1 MTADLVKIDAAAKGA
16 AKDKMT
22 LVSAS
27 NDSTKDKMTFAEES
41 NCPLRK
47 GQNDPIKDNTNKIKE
62 EDKKEIDES
71 VLRSAQANSS
81 IS

>member
-27 NDSTKDKMTFAEES
+27 NESTKDKMTFPEES

-47 GQNDPIKDNTNKIKE
+47 GQNDPIKDNTNKIKLK
-62 EDKKEIDES
+62 DKEEIDE
-71 VLRSAQANSS
+71 LPFATLQADSS